1 MSRPRTPFG
10 SSLPGRLPATMIK
23 VLAAEMSDQQ
33 RLARG
38 KRYHADA
45 AVIDIVIGHGVLTA
59 EVQGSRPDP
68 YVVTIEADGGEGVP
82 SRREIWAQC
91 TCPDDDGTG
100 TTLCKHGVAAMFA
113 LSDEVSIEPEL
124 LERWRTS
131 RRRPRD
137 SNVTE
142 LPTPTPMPDDM
153 SDSDDSDDPDDPD
166 DAPSATVIPIRR
178 GVADSSE
185 RVVDRRPVD
194 DGGGGLSAMLAA
206 LGGAPPPEFPEI
218 DHVDHRSLRDELLRT
233 VLDDAL
239 DHLTLRWE

>member
-10 SSLPGRLPATMIK
+10 ASLPGRLPATMIK

-59 EVQGSRPDP
+59 EVQGSRADP

-82 SRREIWAQC
+82 GRREIWAQC

-100 TTLCKHGVAAMFA
+100 ATLCKHGVAAMFA
-113 LSDEVSIEPEL
+113 LSDEVAIEPEL

-131 RRRPRD
+131 RRRSGS
-137 SNVTE
+137 SNVTA
-142 LPTPTPMPDDM
+142 LPAPDPVVD
-153 SDSDDSDDPDDPD
+153 DDRSDDT
-166 DAPSATVIPIRR
+166 PSATVIPIRPN
-178 GVADSSE
+178 VE
-185 RVVDRRPVD
+185 RRPVD
-194 DGGGGLSAMLAA
+194 DGWGALSALLAA
-206 LGGAPPPEFPEI
+206 PGGAAPPEFPEI
-218 DHVDHRSLRDELLRT
+218 DHVDHRSLRDDLLRS

-239 DHLTLRWE
+239 DQLHLRWD